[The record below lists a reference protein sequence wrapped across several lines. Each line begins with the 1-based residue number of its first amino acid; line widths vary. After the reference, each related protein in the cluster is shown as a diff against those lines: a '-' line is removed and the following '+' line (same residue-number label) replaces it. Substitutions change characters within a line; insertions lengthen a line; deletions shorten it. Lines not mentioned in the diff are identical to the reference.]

1 MILLFQLRRGSGGIG
16 RRTRLRIWRL
26 TAWGFKS
33 LLPHQLYCTFK
44 GAIFLPKIRCLKGT
58 QLTINIA
65 VMAFLL
71 VYIKRSRSLTAR
83 LYVIINELELFN

>member
-33 LLPHQLYCTFK
+33 LLPHQLYCTFR
-44 GAIFLPKIRCLKGT
+44 GAIFFCLKLGIQNGYKNNYKYNWGYRT
-58 QLTINIA
+58 KRVGFIGDGISK
-65 VMAFLL
+65 LL
-71 VYIKRSRSLTAR
+71 VPSP
-83 LYVIINELELFN
+83 F

>member
-1 MILLFQLRRGSGGIG
+1 MILLFQLKRGSGGIG

-33 LLPHQLYCTFK
+33 LLPHQLYCTYCTFR
-44 GAIFLPKIRCLKGT
+44 GVFFLPKLSINVDIYIDKHIHFDRKIGT
-58 QLTINIA
+58 DLT
-65 VMAFLL
+65 
-71 VYIKRSRSLTAR
+71 TT

>member
-33 LLPHQLYCTFK
+33 LLPHQLYCTYRGVF
-44 GAIFLPKIRCLKGT
+44 FLPKLSINVDIYIDKHIQSDSKIGT
-58 QLTINIA
+58 DLT
-65 VMAFLL
+65 
-71 VYIKRSRSLTAR
+71 TT